1 MRRTTKRQVQSRLS
15 EFVTVSRWEN
25 EEIFPYGAKI
35 AGKEQNVLR
44 AVLQNI
50 NGISY
55 SAEHIALEE
64 IDAMDRFNIDLLGM
78 TEINFAMNLDRRLQ
92 LASALQMRFTGSRV
106 VSSSMKSKDDGY
118 LPEGTA
124 MITQGPL
131 SGQVYRRGSDHLG
144 RLSWMALCGTADG
157 TGIITI
163 TGYC

>member
-1 MRRTTKRQVQSRLS
+1 MCYLTKRQVQSRLS
-15 EFVTVSRWEN
+15 EFVTDSRWEN
-25 EEIFPYGAKI
+25 EEIFPYGAEI

-44 AVLQNI
+44 AALQNI

-55 SAEHIALEE
+55 SVEHIALEE
-64 IDAMDRFNIDLLGM
+64 IDAMDSFNIDLLGM

-106 VSSSMKSKDDGY
+106 VSSSMKAKDDGY
-118 LPEGTA
+118 LPGGTT

-131 SGQVYRRGSDHLG
+131 SGRVYRRGSDHLG
-144 RLSWMALCGTADG
+144 RLSWMALCGTDG